1 MAFLIFSAEPFC
13 VSFSSSSSVFFRSMI
28 IVVCGIFSLNAGL
41 RVVSFA
47 ILLRVSSLI
56 SLIFSGKSLSLRCL
70 LSKWLISLINPNWKK
85 IFPRCDQNFLFRFLS
100 SSLTFQ
106 KFSGILIPMAWN
118 SLKVKGQIFFSL
130 MR

>member
-13 VSFSSSSSVFFRSMI
+13 VSFSSSSFVFFRSMI

-41 RVVSFA
+41 RLVSSL

-56 SLIFSGKSLSLRCL
+56 SLIFSEKSLSLRCL

-85 IFPRCDQNFLFRFLS
+85 IFPRCDRNFLFRLLS

-106 KFSGILIPMAWN
+106 KSSGILIPMA
-118 SLKVKGQIFFSL
+118 
-130 MR
+130 